1 MYSVYYYNNVEN
13 KYTTIFKYDVNYLN
27 ELNAKTNS
35 IYKTI
40 LLDFLIP
47 KYIYDYKDK
56 KKIMQCL
63 RHFDEVGVS
72 NELWEAMDS
81 IPINYSFFTL
91 LEENSDNIKI
101 KNLIFKNILE
111 EI

>member
-13 KYTTIFKYDVNYLN
+13 KYTIMFKYDINYLN
-27 ELNAKTNS
+27 ELNAKPNS

-40 LLDFLIP
+40 LLDFLTP

-63 RHFDEVGVS
+63 RHFDEVGIS
-72 NELWEAMDS
+72 NELWEAIDL
-81 IPINYSFFTL
+81 IPINCNFFTL
-91 LEENSDNIKI
+91 LEENNNNIEI